1 MTETK
6 LALAS
11 LVPYRD
17 YQIASRSLARRL
29 GITLPLAVYAMA
41 AGETISTE
49 TASRTRLLQCL
60 DGVLTVD
67 FTDHST
73 TVESGTLLVIP
84 AGTPHAL
91 RAAQPCKFMQIESE
105 ERDDLH

>member
-1 MTETK
+1 MSETK
-6 LALAS
+6 LDLTN

-17 YQIASRSLARRL
+17 HQIASRSLSRRL

-60 DGVLTVD
+60 DGELTVI
-67 FTDHST
+67 FTDHQT
-73 TVESGTLLVIP
+73 TVEPGTMLVVP
-84 AGTPHAL
+84 AGTAHAL
-91 RAAQPCKFMQIESE
+91 SAEQPCKFLQIESE
-105 ERDDLH
+105 VLQ